1 MAFVDLSR
9 SEEIKVEA
17 YCAALL
23 VLLAVAFS
31 PPFWVEAV
39 LAILLSSIV
48 ARLVLALSEAIEM
61 RRAAGGVMAA
71 SAVTMLL
78 FVMWGSTRSAADLS
92 GGRAVAASRIK
103 ASGPVQPVKNSF
115 RSNPGDPELAP
126 DTARLVERL
135 RDFQR
140 KLDRWNLSAA
150 TELKLERTYA
160 DAAEEGKRAR
170 IENAKQLNGAVAKLN
185 QEFNNELKPQIVVVH
200 KRLIDRVPAQFRM
213 PKSTVDWLLQY
224 GFTTYPNAIRDVADE
239 LQDLADKLS
248 TN

>member
-1 MAFVDLSR
+1 MAFIDLSR

-92 GGRAVAASRIK
+92 GGGGGGGRGGKGR
-103 ASGPVQPVKNSF
+103 G
-115 RSNPGDPELAP
+115 
-126 DTARLVERL
+126 AR
-135 RDFQR
+135 
-140 KLDRWNLSAA
+140 
-150 TELKLERTYA
+150 
-160 DAAEEGKRAR
+160 
-170 IENAKQLNGAVAKLN
+170 
-185 QEFNNELKPQIVVVH
+185 
-200 KRLIDRVPAQFRM
+200 
-213 PKSTVDWLLQY
+213 
-224 GFTTYPNAIRDVADE
+224 
-239 LQDLADKLS
+239 
-248 TN
+248 